1 MKHGDAAWAAIGL
14 AVLVY
19 ELSAPPGQ
27 LLSEAVDKYR
37 DRHPILTNSLIL
49 FLAGHLL
56 RIWPRP
62 IDPLHQLAVRAN
74 RC

>member
-37 DRHPILTNSLIL
+37 ERHPILTNGLIV

-56 RIWPRP
+56 RIWPRH
-62 IDPLHQLAVRAN
+62 IDPLHQLAVRVN
-74 RC
+74 R

>member
-37 DRHPILTNSLIL
+37 DRHPILTNSLIV

-74 RC
+74 R

>member
-19 ELSAPPGQ
+19 ELCAPPGQ

-37 DRHPILTNSLIL
+37 IRHPILTNSLIV

-56 RIWPRP
+56 RIWPRH

-74 RC
+74 R

>member
-56 RIWPRP
+56 RIWPRH

-74 RC
+74 R

>member
-14 AVLVY
+14 TVLVY
-19 ELSAPPGQ
+19 ECWAPPGQ

-37 DRHPILTNSLIL
+37 DRHPILTNSVIV

-56 RIWPRP
+56 RIWPRH
-62 IDPLHQLAVRAN
+62 IDPLHQLAVRVN
-74 RC
+74 R

>member
-1 MKHGDAAWAAIGL
+1 MRHGTVAWLVLTAAVIAYEAA
-14 AVLVY
+14 AKQD
-19 ELSAPPGQ
+19 E
-27 LLSEAVDKYR
+27 LLSEAVDRYR
-37 DRHPILTNSLIL
+37 DRHPILTNSVIV

-62 IDPLHQLAVRAN
+62 IDPLHQLAVRVN

>member
-1 MKHGDAAWAAIGL
+1 MRHGTVAW
-14 AVLVY
+14 LV
-19 ELSAPPGQ
+19 LSAAVIAYEAAAKQ
-27 LLSEAVDKYR
+27 DELLSEAVDRYR
-37 DRHPILTNSLIL
+37 DRHPILTKSVIV

-62 IDPLHQLAVRAN
+62 IDPLHQLAVRVN

>member
-37 DRHPILTNSLIL
+37 DRHPVLTNSVIVL
-49 FLAGHLL
+49 LAGHLL
-56 RIWPRP
+56 RIWPRH
-62 IDPLHQLAVRAN
+62 IDPLHQLAVRVN
-74 RC
+74 R

>member
-19 ELSAPPGQ
+19 ECCAPPGQ

-37 DRHPILTNSLIL
+37 DRHPILTNSLIV

-56 RIWPRP
+56 RMWPRP
-62 IDPLHQLAVRAN
+62 IDPLHQLAIRTR